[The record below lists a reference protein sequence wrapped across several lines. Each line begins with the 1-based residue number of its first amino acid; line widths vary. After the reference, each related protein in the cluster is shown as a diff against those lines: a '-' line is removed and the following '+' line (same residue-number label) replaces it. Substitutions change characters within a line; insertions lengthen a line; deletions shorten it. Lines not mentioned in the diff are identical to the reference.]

1 MLRFIVP
8 SLCGLALSGCATII
22 GPSAAP
28 SCDGYSRRPLNP
40 SMWNFEE
47 AALAPRPA
55 PTADTEVPAAD
66 THPAPKLR
74 TGQAGG
80 SLPLSGHPAGRF
92 DVAASVRPCTSERG
106 HG

>member
-1 MLRFIVP
+1 MFRFIVP

-40 SMWNFEE
+40 SMWNFE
-47 AALAPRPA
+47 AAQAAPFPA
-55 PTADTEVPAAD
+55 LEPDADGPGAAKRL
-66 THPAPKLR
+66 APKLR
-74 TGQAGG
+74 TGQAGA
-80 SLPLSGHPAGRF
+80 SNPLPGKPARKF
-92 DVAASVRPCTSERG
+92 DVAASARPCTSERG

>member
-40 SMWNFEE
+40 SMWDFEQ
-47 AALAPRPA
+47 ASLAPLPAPAAEAEMPAAAERPA
-55 PTADTEVPAAD
+55 R
-66 THPAPKLR
+66 KLR
-74 TGQAGG
+74 TNQAGG
-80 SLPLSGHPAGRF
+80 SLPLPGHPSGRF